1 MTQEIIVA
9 LIVAVAAVSALWR
22 WMPAGWRRSAAGKLA
37 AGSQRAGLVDA
48 ERARQLA
55 DSLAR
60 SSGCGACDSCDSC
73 GSSTA
78 AKGKAGSSGAIGAMG
93 AKGAMGAIGGAG
105 VAGTDK
111 TATQAH

>member
-1 MTQEIIVA
+1 MTQEIIVG
-9 LIVAVAAVSALWR
+9 LIVAAAAISALWR

-55 DSLAR
+55 DSLAK

-73 GSSTA
+73 GTAGA
-78 AKGKAGSSGAIGAMG
+78 AKGGAPKGSAKSAMANEKA
-93 AKGAMGAIGGAG
+93 
-105 VAGTDK
+105 
-111 TATQAH
+111 ATQVR